1 MGTQFF
7 VKAMVVP
14 LLEEMAI
21 EIRNLGGRE
30 AIGVVTHLL
39 LSVGLLQ
46 SQLIMGWGLLLK
58 PALKKMGM
66 VDRRQGMILALPRIV
81 DPGRYTAG
89 SIGTNHP
96 AIALRCPDPMTPQH
110 CKQVRMLVLNN
121 LFHLVGGQA
130 RGHGIKIQKVSQSKG
145 AKPTKG
151 PRPALFQGSIGLQ
164 ADCNQRCLISA
175 YSSFVILSFGILIVE
190 TVSNCTMPLI
200 KVQTSLTSPE
210 APATEALLKRLSS
223 SLAQHLG
230 KPESYVMTAL
240 ESSIPMTFAGTTE
253 PVCYVEIKSVGTLSP
268 QQTKTMS
275 QDFCQ
280 YISDTLGVPRNRIY
294 IEFADAQG
302 YLWGWDGRTFG

>member
-1 MGTQFF
+1 
-7 VKAMVVP
+7 
-14 LLEEMAI
+14 
-21 EIRNLGGRE
+21 
-30 AIGVVTHLL
+30 
-39 LSVGLLQ
+39 
-46 SQLIMGWGLLLK
+46 
-58 PALKKMGM
+58 
-66 VDRRQGMILALPRIV
+66 
-81 DPGRYTAG
+81 
-89 SIGTNHP
+89 
-96 AIALRCPDPMTPQH
+96 
-110 CKQVRMLVLNN
+110 
-121 LFHLVGGQA
+121 
-130 RGHGIKIQKVSQSKG
+130 
-145 AKPTKG
+145 
-151 PRPALFQGSIGLQ
+151 
-164 ADCNQRCLISA
+164 
-175 YSSFVILSFGILIVE
+175 
-190 TVSNCTMPLI
+190 MPLI

-253 PVCYVEIKSVGTLSP
+253 PVCYVEIKSVGNLSP